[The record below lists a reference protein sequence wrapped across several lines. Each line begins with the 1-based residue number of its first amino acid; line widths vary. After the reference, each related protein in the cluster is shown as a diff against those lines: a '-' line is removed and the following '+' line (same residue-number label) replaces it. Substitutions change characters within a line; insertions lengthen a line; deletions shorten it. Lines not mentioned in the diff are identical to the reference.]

1 MSSPQQNI
9 TGLLAEVRRG
19 NKSAESQLG
28 GAVYGELRRIASRHM
43 RLERPGHTLQAT
55 ALVNEAY
62 MKLLVQDKDWQNRAH
77 FFAVASSLMRRIL
90 VDHARARA
98 SVKRGG
104 GAARVD
110 LDAIQQDGIFA
121 AGPNKIEKLLILD
134 EALSRLKLLDER
146 HLRIVEMR
154 FFGGMTDKEIAD
166 VLGLS
171 ERTIVREWGIA
182 RAWLHSELSK

>member
-1 MSSPQQNI
+1 
-9 TGLLAEVRRG
+9 
-19 NKSAESQLG
+19 
-28 GAVYGELRRIASRHM
+28 
-43 RLERPGHTLQAT
+43 
-55 ALVNEAY
+55 
-62 MKLLVQDKDWQNRAH
+62 
-77 FFAVASSLMRRIL
+77 
-90 VDHARARA
+90 
-98 SVKRGG
+98 
-104 GAARVD
+104 VD